1 MPRPSRYSP
10 AEKAAILASARAQLR
25 TGAKV
30 GQIAASLGVNSESLR
45 GWLRAQTLD
54 MLYPQLETSQ
64 NPRAN
69 ARSRQSW

>member
-10 AEKAAILASARAQLR
+10 ADKAAILASARSQLR
-25 TGAKV
+25 CGAKV
-30 GQIAASLGVNSESLR
+30 GKIAASLGVNSESLR

-64 NPRAN
+64 NPRAR
-69 ARSRQSW
+69 RSLEQ